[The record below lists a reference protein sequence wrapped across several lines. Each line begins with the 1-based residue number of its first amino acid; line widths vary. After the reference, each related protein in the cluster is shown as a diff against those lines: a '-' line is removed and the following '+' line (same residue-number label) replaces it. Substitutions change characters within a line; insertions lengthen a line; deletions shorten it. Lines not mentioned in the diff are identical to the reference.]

1 MACTLHFGRSDDFK
15 SHEFWSPEGP
25 GREKKRSASGWL
37 AMKTSSLCKFFM
49 YMGRVGETINTLRWF
64 ILDVTIEAK
73 KRAWIDLLLEHLQ
86 PKTLNNPFILE

>member
-1 MACTLHFGRSDDFK
+1 
-15 SHEFWSPEGP
+15 
-25 GREKKRSASGWL
+25 
-37 AMKTSSLCKFFM
+37 M